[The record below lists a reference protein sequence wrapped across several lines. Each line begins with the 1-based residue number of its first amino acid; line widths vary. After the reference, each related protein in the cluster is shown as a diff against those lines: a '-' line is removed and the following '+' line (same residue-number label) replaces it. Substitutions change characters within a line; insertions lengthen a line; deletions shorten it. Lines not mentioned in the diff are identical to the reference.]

1 MADISKEDVAK
12 IAKALG
18 ADKVSQDKESYRI
31 KVVSE
36 DGERSLTLYIY
47 PETLLGKQRGALVL
61 VYAAGAHVQLH
72 NVSGYV
78 ISDELEEVT
87 FVSEVEHQLSGVVI
101 SRDGFCSQYAG
112 VSRDLLSSDFSRLG
126 IDVMMSGV
134 ALSLTEDVID
144 EEE

>member
-1 MADISKEDVAK
+1 MVEITKDDVAK

-18 ADKVSQDKESYRI
+18 ANKVSQDKESYRI

-36 DGERSLTLYIY
+36 DGERNLTLYLY
-47 PETLLGKQRGALVL
+47 PKTLLGKQRGALII
-61 VYAAGAHVQLH
+61 VYTEGAHVQLH

-78 ISDELEEVT
+78 ISEELEEVT

-101 SRDGFCSQYAG
+101 SRDAFCSQYAG

-134 ALSLTEDVID
+134 ALSLTEDLID
-144 EEE
+144 EED